1 MSKSVLL
8 TIARRSIE
16 EVLQAEETIDR
27 SALLA
32 EYPLLAQ
39 PIATRVELYL
49 EEKLRG
55 SSASTDL
62 SRSLLED
69 IIYNAKCAAF
79 QDPSF
84 VPISTSE
91 YLHCTITLTL
101 YTQEGEMMHSD
112 SPILKER

>member
-8 TIARRSIE
+8 TLARRSIE

-27 SALLA
+27 QSLL
-32 EYPLLAQ
+32 EEFPLLSQ
-39 PIATRVELYL
+39 PVATRVELHL
-49 EEKLRG
+49 DDKLRG
-55 SSASTDL
+55 SSTSTDL

-84 VPISTSE
+84 IPVSTSE

-101 YTQEGEMMHSD
+101 FTQEGEMTHSD
-112 SPILKER
+112 DPIIKG

>member
-27 SALLA
+27 KALLA
-32 EYPLLAQ
+32 EYPLLEQ
-39 PIATRVELYL
+39 PVATRVELYL
-49 EEKLRG
+49 NDKLRG
-55 SSASTDL
+55 SSITTEL

-69 IIYNAKCAAF
+69 IIYNAKRAAF

-84 VPISTSE
+84 VPVSTSE

-101 YTQEGEMMHSD
+101 YTQEGEMTHSD
-112 SPILKER
+112 SPILQEK

>member
-16 EVLQAEETIDR
+16 EVLQAEEMIDR
-27 SALLA
+27 VTLLA
-32 EYPLLAQ
+32 EYPLLNQ

-55 SSASTDL
+55 SSVSTDL

-69 IIYNAKCAAF
+69 IIHNAKCAAF

-84 VPISTSE
+84 IPVSTSE

-101 YTQEGEMMHSD
+101 YTQEGEMTHSD
-112 SPILKER
+112 TPIIKEK